1 MGEACK
7 REDGPDKEAMHLRR
21 DESARLH
28 SAFGW
33 AGLAWVGLF
42 ASTVSKPAQV
52 EASGNRADKR
62 RALVALIA
70 VLHPQNLCVGLLPFG
85 CTNLMPVC

>member
-1 MGEACK
+1 MGGACK
-7 REDGPDKEAMHLRR
+7 REDGPDKEAKYLRR

-42 ASTVSKPAQV
+42 FVDRVQAGS
-52 EASGNRADKR
+52 SGGKR
-62 RALVALIA
+62 K
-70 VLHPQNLCVGLLPFG
+70 QS
-85 CTNLMPVC
+85 